1 VRHFIK
7 IIQYLHSLKRFKNTF
22 GDILGT
28 FLKLFIFFVIE
39 FDTISYLNSRF
50 IINYMLFSKGSR
62 PLIRK

>member
-39 FDTISYLNSRF
+39 FDTISHLNSRF